1 LAPGDR
7 NFDIIVCHIAQ
18 QRGQNDMAT
27 RVTGDLREILMEFNR
42 FTELRRRLVEAD
54 PEIDETTLLDT
65 LEGATN
71 LSEAI
76 GQVVRSVLDDE
87 AFAQGLKNR
96 INDMRERLSR
106 IESTSAKKRQV
117 ARALMEESGIEKIVE
132 PDFTVSLRISPP
144 AVVITSETDI
154 PERYWLP
161 QPPKLDKRGH
171 PRIAEDR
178 NASSRR

>member
-1 LAPGDR
+1 
-7 NFDIIVCHIAQ
+7 
-18 QRGQNDMAT
+18 MTT

-96 INDMRERLSR
+96 IHDMRERLSR
-106 IESTSAKKRQV
+106 IESTSAKKRHV
-117 ARALMEESGIEKIVE
+117 ALAVMEESGIEKIVE

-161 QPPKLDKRGH
+161 QPPKLDRRGILDSLKMGT
-171 PRIAEDR
+171 RVAGAELA
-178 NASSRR
+178 NSRVNLSIRTK